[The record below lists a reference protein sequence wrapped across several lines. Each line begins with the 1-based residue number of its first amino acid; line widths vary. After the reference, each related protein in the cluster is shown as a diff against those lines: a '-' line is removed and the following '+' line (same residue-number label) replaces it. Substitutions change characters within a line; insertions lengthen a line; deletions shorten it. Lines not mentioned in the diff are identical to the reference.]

1 MQHKLKTYLVG
12 GAIRDRLLGLEVKD
26 RDYVVVG
33 ATPEQMRALDF
44 RQVGADF
51 PVFLHPT
58 SHEEYALARTER
70 KTGAGYLGFS
80 VDFSP
85 DVSLEEDL
93 RRRDLTINALA
104 EDELGE
110 IIDPYGGL
118 ADLQSKKLRHVS
130 IAFREDPVR
139 ILRTARFAARFKS
152 LGFDIAP
159 ETLALMS
166 EMVDSGEASH
176 LVAERVWQE
185 WQTALSADNPQ
196 VFIQVLRQCGAYQ
209 IIAPELDSLYG
220 AISGDRAGSR
230 GELAL
235 AAAAT
240 LTPRSDIR
248 FAALIAASAVSA
260 APPLPQNK
268 IQQWCQGLAVP
279 KSWQQLVLLATEH
292 LVTCHRAVSLDAPA
306 LLVLLEQTDAFRRPG
321 RFDDLLITCEAD
333 FRANSVVA
341 GTEYLP
347 AQYLRNALTIAAAI
361 EVKPLVDQ
369 GLLGPQ
375 ISAALHDHQLTALQ
389 GMMDTAAVAE
399 HFQEKT

>member
-12 GAIRDRLLGLEVKD
+12 GAIRDRLLGIAVKD

-33 ATPEQMRALDF
+33 ATPEQMKALGF

-104 EDELGE
+104 EDEAGK

-118 ADLQSKKLRHVS
+118 ADLRNKKLRHVS
-130 IAFREDPVR
+130 AAFREDPVR

-159 ETLALMS
+159 ETLALMR

-185 WQTALSADNPQ
+185 WQTALAADHPQ
-196 VFIQVLRQCGAYQ
+196 VFIQVLRQCGAYLLV
-209 IIAPELDSLYG
+209 APELDALYV
-220 AISGDRAGSR
+220 ATDEDSAGRR

-235 AAAAT
+235 ASAAT
-240 LTPRSDIR
+240 LTHRIDIR

-260 APPLPQNK
+260 NPPLPEHE
-268 IQQWCQGLAVP
+268 IQRWCQGLAVP
-279 KSWQQLVLLATEH
+279 KSWQQLALLATEH
-292 LVTCHRAVSLDAPA
+292 LTSCHRALSLEASA
-306 LLVLLEQTDAFRRPG
+306 LLALLEQADAFRRPE
-321 RFDDLLITCEAD
+321 RFDDLLIACEAD
-333 FRANSVVA
+333 FRANFAETES
-341 GTEYLP
+341 EYLP
-347 AQYLRNALTIAAAI
+347 AQHLRSALTVAIAI
-361 EVKPLVDQ
+361 EVKPLIDQ

-375 ISAALHDHQLTALQ
+375 ISAALHNLRLTALQ
-389 GMMDTAAVAE
+389 GELDT
-399 HFQEKT
+399 